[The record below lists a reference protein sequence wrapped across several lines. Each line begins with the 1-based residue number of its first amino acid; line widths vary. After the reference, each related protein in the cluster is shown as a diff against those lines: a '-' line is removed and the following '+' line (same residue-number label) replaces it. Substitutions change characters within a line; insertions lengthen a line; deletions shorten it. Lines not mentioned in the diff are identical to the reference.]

1 MMSTTKKKIR
11 ALVLFSGGLDSTL
24 AVKVL
29 EKQGVEV
36 LALSFVSYFFDDGKA
51 KESAKKNNINLRSV
65 DFSQIH
71 AEVVKKPKRGY
82 GGAMNPCI
90 DCHLLMIREAGK
102 IMREEGFDLVATGE
116 VLGQRPMSQNLQ
128 ALRLIEKE
136 SGITGRL
143 LRPLSARLL
152 EETEA
157 EKNGLVD
164 REKLLDLSGRS
175 RKRHFELVE
184 EFGIEYYPTPG
195 GGCMLTEIEFGK
207 KLKKLLEEIPNPSA
221 SDYQLL
227 QAGRTF
233 WVDGVRIVVGKNS
246 EDNEQLKKIQE
257 KGDIIIEL
265 GDFMGPVTL
274 VRGKISDAVL
284 EEAKKITASYSRHTK
299 DLDYAQVNY
308 NISAFARAMADKSA
322 R

>member
-1 MMSTTKKKIR
+1 MNKKIR

-29 EKQGVEV
+29 EKQNVEV
-36 LALSFVSYFFDDGKA
+36 LALDFVSHFFDDKKA
-51 KESAKKNNINLRSV
+51 RESASKNNINLRSI
-65 DFSQIH
+65 DFSELH

-102 IMREEGFDLVATGE
+102 IMREEGFDFVATGE

-128 ALRLIEKE
+128 ALKVIEKE
-136 SGITGRL
+136 SGIAGRL

-152 EETEA
+152 DETEI
-157 EKNGLVD
+157 ERSGLVD

-175 RKRHFELVE
+175 RKRHFELAKDL
-184 EFGIEYYPTPG
+184 GIEYYPTPG

-207 KLKKLLEEIPNPSA
+207 KLKRLLEEIPDPSA

-233 WVDGVRIVVGKNS
+233 WADSTRIIIGKNS
-246 EDNEQLKKIQE
+246 EDNEKLKSIRQ
-257 KGDIIIEL
+257 KGDIMIEL

-274 VRGKISDAVL
+274 VRGKITDKIL
-284 EEAKKITASYSRHTK
+284 EEAKKITASYSRYTK
-299 DLDYAQVNY
+299 DSDHKKVNFS
-308 NISAFARAMADKSA
+308 IKR
-322 R
+322 